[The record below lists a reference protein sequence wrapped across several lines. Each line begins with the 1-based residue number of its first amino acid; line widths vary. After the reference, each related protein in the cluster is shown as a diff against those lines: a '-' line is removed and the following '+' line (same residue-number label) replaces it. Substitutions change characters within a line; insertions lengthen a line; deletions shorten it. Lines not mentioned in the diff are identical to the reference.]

1 MDITSVYINHRELA
15 SAEELEDWDFDELG
29 ARVPTFPASMNREKL
44 SDLMIPDAMGRSEW
58 EQRSPALGLSEKSIL
73 ALEQHSAS
81 PKLLDVQRRRIFRY
95 IREKM
100 LQQLISCS
108 GAGSISDLCEILR
121 SELQCGAPSPAPAW
135 YVFSTIS
142 MGPRKIG
149 YSSCSHRGCL
159 ITESLTCAP
168 FKKCS
173 KCKLSWY
180 CSEQCQG
187 LDWVARHK
195 VVCEKAAE
203 SRKQFEFAGSFFQKL
218 SDASLTG
225 GLPTTESNSLG
236 SLLASLNSPEVA
248 SRISQRRA
256 DLKKEKNRASGSQAP
271 NPLSWYMT
279 SSEIAASSSQRGFHL
294 KSVAIARDLV
304 SRKDLNG
311 QRCVITGAFSEASG
325 RWPVRF
331 VDCGEE
337 KLIKEENLEKDVC
350 HFEGS
355 DDDDDDDD
363 DE

>member
-1 MDITSVYINHRELA
+1 
-15 SAEELEDWDFDELG
+15 
-29 ARVPTFPASMNREKL
+29 
-44 SDLMIPDAMGRSEW
+44 
-58 EQRSPALGLSEKSIL
+58 
-73 ALEQHSAS
+73 
-81 PKLLDVQRRRIFRY
+81 
-95 IREKM
+95 
-100 LQQLISCS
+100 
-108 GAGSISDLCEILR
+108 
-121 SELQCGAPSPAPAW
+121 
-135 YVFSTIS
+135 
-142 MGPRKIG
+142 
-149 YSSCSHRGCL
+149 
-159 ITESLTCAP
+159 
-168 FKKCS
+168 
-173 KCKLSWY
+173 
-180 CSEQCQG
+180 

-195 VVCEKAAE
+195 VVCDEAAE
-203 SRKQFEFAGSFFQKL
+203 FRKKCEFTGSIFQKL

-225 GLPTTESNSLG
+225 GLPATESG

-350 HFEGS
+350 NFEGS

>member
-1 MDITSVYINHRELA
+1 
-15 SAEELEDWDFDELG
+15 
-29 ARVPTFPASMNREKL
+29 
-44 SDLMIPDAMGRSEW
+44 MIPDAMGRSKW
-58 EQRSPALGLSEKSIL
+58 EQRSPALGLNEKSIL
-73 ALEQHSAS
+73 ALEKHSAN
-81 PKLLDVQRRRIFRY
+81 PNLLDVQRRRIFRY

-159 ITESLTCAP
+159 ITESLTRAP

-180 CSEQCQG
+180 CSEKCQG

-195 VVCEKAAE
+195 VVCDEAAE
-203 SRKQFEFAGSFFQKL
+203 FRKQCEFTGSIFQKL

-225 GLPTTESNSLG
+225 DLPTTESNSLG

-256 DLKKEKNRASGSQAP
+256 DLKKEKNRASGSEAP

-294 KSVAIARDLV
+294 KSVAIARGLV
-304 SRKDLNG
+304 SRTDLNG

-350 HFEGS
+350 NFEGS

-363 DE
+363 AE